1 MFFSNYVTNNITEME
16 QYILPNLYTLT
27 YVKENISCVK
37 VMESLLLRV
46 ITILSKPMSTSSLIT
61 PPMRSVHSPV
71 ISILPILKYLIT
83 RSLKNDMEN
92 LYFNSH
98 NENVS
103 KFFQIIKNVAKL
115 LYRGWNATEK

>member
-71 ISILPILKYLIT
+71 ISILPIPKYLIT